1 MQNDANINT
10 PKKQKENKIS
20 SKNSNQPRK
29 ENNYQT
35 EIKLNR
41 IHRLSPSNTLN
52 IPEEQSSN
60 NNNTNYQHMT
70 PSNKKKKKEIDEEIY
85 KQEVEK
91 EINKRKKIFSEFLKL
106 YACSKINRK
115 LEEENSLLNNE
126 NTDSEEDKKEN
137 INYYII
143 NRTWFNQFKNY
154 CKKNNITYDN
164 KNEDYPGQINNQHLI
179 LQDDSCLKLKSENR
193 IIINSK
199 YLDNCTCVSQ
209 DIWNFLINICGGGP
223 EIKYLPY
230 RSKNKNNINEFSEIT
245 TIKKAIHVNLIFIPK
260 KQIISNKNNKE
271 PSNNI
276 FNPLNPF
283 QCLDIK
289 KILKNIDS
297 NNKIRKEKIYFDAN
311 RNVKELMNYINLI
324 LNQHRDKFTNTPMI
338 FGLGFNT
345 EENNELVENINYR
358 LWILYANTN
367 DNEIVDILQEQIN
380 KYEDAD
386 FLLNFTQI
394 NNNAQNVIFFPYLL
408 NNFIDYK
415 VGSIFPNKYTKNFSG
430 IEYYNKIEDNNST
443 PVMNIL
449 IEEFPY
455 HFDEPKK
462 VFVIRKCSNCN
473 YRDYLFKGCLCEKV
487 FYCSEECRKKN
498 MGKHMLSCKIMLYNF
513 LLQRNESL
521 YRIILGRKEYFNINK
536 VEKEKFPILGLTNL
550 GNSCYMNS
558 ALQCLFATKE
568 LSEFFLY
575 NFDEKYINKDNVL
588 GTGGILTLAYINLL
602 LMINNTTNNRY
613 ITPDNFKIILGKY
626 SQKFE
631 GNDQEDAHE
640 FINYLLDIF
649 HEDLNRVN
657 NKSIINKNNNINI
670 PGNINITEEE
680 KSIIEWNNFLKRN
693 QSVLVD
699 LFYGQLKSSVTCPDC
714 GFQSVNFN
722 SFLSLELSINQN
734 KDYQLINIEFIDYY
748 KESSNINF
756 NILLYNNE
764 KKIYFLRKK
773 IANLL
778 NIDLLSFELA
788 IVYSDEIIHLFDLN
802 DEIKSYITNI
812 VAFRI
817 NPEFFYSENNGRYN
831 EIINNENNNNFNNTK
846 ITNKYLID
854 FENLEYN
861 VNKRRNEIIQYN
873 ENNKNINISDDFL
886 QLNLLYNDN
895 LGLSE
900 SIYHRAF
907 IASLLIKNRQ
917 KKILEND
924 EIIYIEKNKSCQDL
938 YFQIFRKYFFVIGF
952 ENNSTPELKN
962 KYFELYKS
970 YDYEKINKYSEK
982 LFYRFFKGGN
992 FRPSDLNLEN
1002 NFPDCPFILILQNKK
1017 YNVNQVIP
1025 ISKDIKYFEVLNIFH
1040 DNIEFEK
1047 NKYNQL
1053 REFDTINI
1061 NSENNNTFKNDKNIN
1076 NNISNNN
1083 NIDAIANFSDY
1094 IDNLLNE
1101 NNNTNNNDNNSS
1113 TNNNNNNR
1121 NINQNKGLKGGRE
1134 QNNNSTSDQESGDSE
1149 NENEGSE
1156 ETDNNDND
1164 ENQYDENDENYLQ
1177 NYNSDREL
1185 NAQDGL
1191 ESLSYSSIHGNS
1203 SPSRSPRK
1211 KIDLEEKEIDIL
1223 LNLKT
1228 ERDKNMDKLTIVW
1241 NPKYLKKV
1249 GKLTDV
1255 NLYDI
1260 CDKIYQKST
1269 NKDIKLEKLLSD
1281 FSKEEKLDKDNLY
1294 KCNNCNEESEA
1305 NKKIE
1310 IYHVPK
1316 ILIIHLKRFN
1326 NNKKINTF
1334 IDYPLTDLDIN
1345 KYIKSN
1351 DRVSKYDL
1359 FGVINHFGS
1368 LNYGHYTSYCLN
1380 YHDNNWYEYNDRIV
1394 NKITKLKEK
1403 DTIVNKDGYILFYR
1417 SKDNDHINW
1426 DYVYK
1431 KEFEIINEKN
1441 MKKFGENLINVN
1453 EINDDN
1459 QIIVEENSVK
1469 DTEITDNKNNLII
1482 LEENNNNMNKN
1493 IDTINEQKEIDDDN
1507 FSFKEG
1513 MNNKSII
1520 SNITYE
1526 NDANNNNENNL
1537 SETPK
1542 FRNKINIIDI
1552 NENNNLLNFNLDKI
1566 NEVATKEKEK
1576 ESKEIDIEKK
1586 ISKTEIKKV
1595 NIQNGIKIS
1604 NNNTFRIM
1612 TFIKPRKKEKE
1623 EEKTIEDNKDKNN
1636 EIIKEQKNNVTNYN
1650 LTNNINTTENEN
1662 ELLKYNIFNQS
1673 RNYFKKNPKKSKKGI
1688 SSVKNKELNLF
1699 FLKEIS
1705 DNTSHRVP
1713 RSKKLYDE
1721 LPLNEIKEKSN
1732 KESFNN
1738 INKKDEN
1745 IKDINKREINLED
1758 YVYNP
1763 FRNSMF
1769 QLKKF

>member
-1 MQNDANINT
+1 
-10 PKKQKENKIS
+10 
-20 SKNSNQPRK
+20 
-29 ENNYQT
+29 
-35 EIKLNR
+35 
-41 IHRLSPSNTLN
+41 
-52 IPEEQSSN
+52 
-60 NNNTNYQHMT
+60 
-70 PSNKKKKKEIDEEIY
+70 
-85 KQEVEK
+85 
-91 EINKRKKIFSEFLKL
+91 
-106 YACSKINRK
+106 
-115 LEEENSLLNNE
+115 
-126 NTDSEEDKKEN
+126 
-137 INYYII
+137 
-143 NRTWFNQFKNY
+143 
-154 CKKNNITYDN
+154 
-164 KNEDYPGQINNQHLI
+164 
-179 LQDDSCLKLKSENR
+179 
-193 IIINSK
+193 
-199 YLDNCTCVSQ
+199 
-209 DIWNFLINICGGGP
+209 
-223 EIKYLPY
+223 
-230 RSKNKNNINEFSEIT
+230 
-245 TIKKAIHVNLIFIPK
+245 
-260 KQIISNKNNKE
+260 
-271 PSNNI
+271 
-276 FNPLNPF
+276 
-283 QCLDIK
+283 
-289 KILKNIDS
+289 
-297 NNKIRKEKIYFDAN
+297 
-311 RNVKELMNYINLI
+311 
-324 LNQHRDKFTNTPMI
+324 
-338 FGLGFNT
+338 
-345 EENNELVENINYR
+345 
-358 LWILYANTN
+358 
-367 DNEIVDILQEQIN
+367 
-380 KYEDAD
+380 
-386 FLLNFTQI
+386 
-394 NNNAQNVIFFPYLL
+394 
-408 NNFIDYK
+408 
-415 VGSIFPNKYTKNFSG
+415 
-430 IEYYNKIEDNNST
+430 
-443 PVMNIL
+443 
-449 IEEFPY
+449 
-455 HFDEPKK
+455 
-462 VFVIRKCSNCN
+462 
-473 YRDYLFKGCLCEKV
+473 
-487 FYCSEECRKKN
+487 
-498 MGKHMLSCKIMLYNF
+498 ML
-513 LLQRNESL
+513 
-521 YRIILGRKEYFNINK
+521 
-536 VEKEKFPILGLTNL
+536 
-550 GNSCYMNS
+550 
-558 ALQCLFATKE
+558 
-568 LSEFFLY
+568 
-575 NFDEKYINKDNVL
+575 
-588 GTGGILTLAYINLL
+588 
-602 LMINNTTNNRY
+602 
-613 ITPDNFKIILGKY
+613 
-626 SQKFE
+626 
-631 GNDQEDAHE
+631 
-640 FINYLLDIF
+640 
-649 HEDLNRVN
+649 
-657 NKSIINKNNNINI
+657 
-670 PGNINITEEE
+670 
-680 KSIIEWNNFLKRN
+680 
-693 QSVLVD
+693 
-699 LFYGQLKSSVTCPDC
+699 
-714 GFQSVNFN
+714 
-722 SFLSLELSINQN
+722 
-734 KDYQLINIEFIDYY
+734 
-748 KESSNINF
+748 
-756 NILLYNNE
+756 
-764 KKIYFLRKK
+764 
-773 IANLL
+773 
-778 NIDLLSFELA
+778 
-788 IVYSDEIIHLFDLN
+788 
-802 DEIKSYITNI
+802 
-812 VAFRI
+812 
-817 NPEFFYSENNGRYN
+817 
-831 EIINNENNNNFNNTK
+831 
-846 ITNKYLID
+846 
-854 FENLEYN
+854 
-861 VNKRRNEIIQYN
+861 
-873 ENNKNINISDDFL
+873 
-886 QLNLLYNDN
+886 
-895 LGLSE
+895 
-900 SIYHRAF
+900 
-907 IASLLIKNRQ
+907 
-917 KKILEND
+917 
-924 EIIYIEKNKSCQDL
+924 
-938 YFQIFRKYFFVIGF
+938 
-952 ENNSTPELKN
+952 
-962 KYFELYKS
+962 
-970 YDYEKINKYSEK
+970 
-982 LFYRFFKGGN
+982 
-992 FRPSDLNLEN
+992 
-1002 NFPDCPFILILQNKK
+1002 
-1017 YNVNQVIP
+1017 
-1025 ISKDIKYFEVLNIFH
+1025 DIKYFEVLNIFH

-1053 REFDTINI
+1053 REFNTINI
-1061 NSENNNTFKNDKNIN
+1061 NNENNNTFKNDKNIN

-1101 NNNTNNNDNNSS
+1101 NNNTNNNNNNSS

-1149 NENEGSE
+1149 NENEESE

-1552 NENNNLLNFNLDKI
+1552 NENYNSLNFNLDK
-1566 NEVATKEKEK
+1566 NNDVATKEKEKEK

-1586 ISKTEIKKV
+1586 FSKTEIKKV

-1604 NNNTFRIM
+1604 NNNTFRIL
-1612 TFIKPRKKEKE
+1612 TFFKPRKKEKE
-1623 EEKTIEDNKDKNN
+1623 EEKTIKDNKDKNN
-1636 EIIKEQKNNVTNYN
+1636 ETIKEQKNNVTNFN

-1705 DNTSHRVP
+1705 DNTSHKVP
-1713 RSKKLYDE
+1713 HSKKLYNE